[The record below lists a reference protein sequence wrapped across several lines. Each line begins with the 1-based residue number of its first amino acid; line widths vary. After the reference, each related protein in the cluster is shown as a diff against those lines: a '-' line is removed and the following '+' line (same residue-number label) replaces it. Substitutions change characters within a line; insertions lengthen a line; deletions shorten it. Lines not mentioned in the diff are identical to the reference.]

1 MRVAVVYLGQKPP
14 KYLFDNL
21 KHIQTQFPGV
31 DLVFISDSL
40 ASLKRAKRLG
50 VKGWF
55 YQENIEEKN
64 QFQSNSKLPMNFRGG
79 FWYSTTAR
87 FFALEAYLQTKP
99 TESLLQI
106 EADVWISPNFPF
118 EKFETLPEDV
128 EIMFPLETS
137 NTGAASIL
145 YLKNHEAGRRFSR
158 EVRRIMME
166 DANATDMTILG
177 QIAKEKSLNCL
188 ILPILPRDSDA
199 INPETSAETIETIN
213 LSLEYFGGVFD
224 SVTYGLYL
232 AGEDPR
238 NHRGIHYRYRRQPSH
253 LVYCDKITFQV
264 REDGIYLIGKE
275 NLPLFNLHVHSKDRR
290 TWRSNFLRAK
300 LPKII
305 AHAKYGVRKKR
316 SYGLLLVLVS
326 QSIRRRLE
334 I

>member
-1 MRVAVVYLGQKPP
+1 MRVALVYLGQKPP

-21 KHIQTQFPGV
+21 KHIRAQFPSIN
-31 DLVFISDSL
+31 LVFISDSV
-40 ASLKRAKRLG
+40 AGINRARRLG
-50 VKGWF
+50 VKGWL
-55 YQENIEEKN
+55 YKENIQEKK
-64 QFQSNSKLPMNFRGG
+64 QFQNNSKLPMDFRGG

-87 FFALEAYLQTKP
+87 FFALEAYLQEHP

-137 NTGAASIL
+137 KTGAASIL

-158 EVRRIMME
+158 EVRRIMLQ

-177 QIAKEKSLNCL
+177 QLSKEHTLNCS
-188 ILPILPRDSDA
+188 ILPVLPRDSDA
-199 INPETSAETIETIN
+199 INPEASAEIIETIT
-213 LSLEYFGGVFD
+213 LSLDYFGGVFD
-224 SVTYGLYL
+224 SLTYGLYL

-238 NHRGIHYRYRRQPSH
+238 NYRGIRYRYRRQPSH
-253 LVYCDKITFQV
+253 LVYCDKLSFQV
-264 REDGIYLIGKE
+264 RDDGIYLIGKE
-275 NLPLFNLHVHSKDRR
+275 SLPLFNLHVHSKDRR
-290 TWRSNFLRAK
+290 TWRSDYLRTE

-305 AHAKYGVRKKR
+305 AQAKFGVRKRR
-316 SYGLLLVLVS
+316 SYGLLLVLIS
-326 QSIRRRLE
+326 KSIRRRLD

>member
-14 KYLFDNL
+14 TYLFDNL
-21 KHIQTQFPGV
+21 KYTRQQFPSI
-31 DLVFISDSL
+31 DLVFISDSI
-40 ASLKRAKRLG
+40 ASLNRARRLG
-50 VKGWF
+50 VQGWF
-55 YQENIEEKN
+55 YQENIKEKK
-64 QFQSNSKLPMNFRGG
+64 QFQNNSKLPMNFRGG

-87 FFALEAYLQTKP
+87 FFALEAYLRTNP

-166 DANATDMTILG
+166 DVNATDMTILG
-177 QIAKEKSLNCL
+177 QLSKEKTLNCF

-199 INPETSAETIETIN
+199 INPGTSTETIETIN

-224 SVTYGLYL
+224 SLTYGLYL
-232 AGEDPR
+232 SGEDPR

-253 LVYCDKITFQV
+253 LVYCDKITFQA
-264 REDGIYLIGKE
+264 RADGIYLIGKDD
-275 NLPLFNLHVHSKDRR
+275 LPLFNLHVHSKDRH

-305 AHAKYGVRKKR
+305 AQARYGVRKKR
-316 SYGLLLVLVS
+316 SYRLLLVLVS
-326 QSIRRRLE
+326 QSIRRRLD